1 MKSWDGYGSSAGN
14 WDWVDNVTDGNMIVH
29 GSIGADQIAAKAIT
43 TDKLSVGMTHNL
55 LESSYRDRDGFFLP
69 KADIEANGWY
79 DTTDTFSVF
88 AETGSTGHI
97 MRSIPGGVAVG
108 YSDGGGGSYSAS
120 TGNHDDLVMNLVMFA
135 WFVSSDAFGDMSDTD
150 LKSMLYQDRVREME
164 DDVMPFGIINDRP
177 TDSTTVI
184 YEDMINDMTAWN
196 NL

>member
-1 MKSWDGYGSSAGN
+1 
-14 WDWVDNVTDGNMIVH
+14 
-29 GSIGADQIAAKAIT
+29 
-43 TDKLSVGMTHNL
+43 
-55 LESSYRDRDGFFLP
+55 
-69 KADIEANGWY
+69 
-79 DTTDTFSVF
+79 
-88 AETGSTGHI
+88 
-97 MRSIPGGVAVG
+97 
-108 YSDGGGGSYSAS
+108 
-120 TGNHDDLVMNLVMFA
+120 MFA